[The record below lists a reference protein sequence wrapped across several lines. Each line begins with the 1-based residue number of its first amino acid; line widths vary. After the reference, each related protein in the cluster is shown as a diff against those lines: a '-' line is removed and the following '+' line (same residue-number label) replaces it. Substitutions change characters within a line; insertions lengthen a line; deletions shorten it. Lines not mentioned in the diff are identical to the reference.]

1 MNDHLSENVRLA
13 SSADVEAIV
22 ELCAENYSETAPTL
36 GNGRLPFSR
45 EKVTALVERSL
56 IRGNSL
62 TVCGVIG
69 TPKKLEASILLQE
82 GEAVWYSSKPILKE
96 VFAIV
101 APAYRKTSHARS
113 LAAWSKIAAACV
125 DQVLI
130 AEVTAQRI
138 EAKERFYARSYGAE
152 RFGAF
157 YAFDPT
163 PGA

>member
-1 MNDHLSENVRLA
+1 MELSDVRPARPEDEEALVGLCRLHHAETALPDFPFSEECVRAMLQRALIKQRND
-13 SSADVEAIV
+13 DVEP
-22 ELCAENYSETAPTL
+22 S
-36 GNGRLPFSR
+36 F
-45 EKVTALVERSL
+45 
-56 IRGNSL
+56 
-62 TVCGVIG
+62 CGVIG
-69 TPKKLEASILLQE
+69 TPDDLQASIYLTQSKI
-82 GEAVWYSSKPILKE
+82 WYSSKPILKE